1 MIHTT
6 TSVTAFSTFS
16 RVRAAGIGAGV
27 VCLHVWL
34 GVLFVELAPKALSEH
49 TPKPIRIQLVAQLPA
64 AQPTPPA
71 ESTPPQTPLKPL
83 ANTDSGATSQPVSK
97 PVSESVSISA
107 STPAA
112 VKTRTVEPATPA
124 LVKPSAPRSIPP
136 LHANPTRPTHP
147 AESVMT
153 PVVLPSRAVDAASVA
168 VAKAVEPASPAQQP
182 QPFQH
187 SQPPAPVSP
196 KTVAIEGVAYRRA
209 PVIEYPDTAREQE
222 QEGTA
227 IVRALIGV
235 SGAVERASIE
245 RSSGSRLL
253 DQAAL
258 SAVKQAS
265 FYPYRENGAAVAVM
279 TLIPLQFRLEE

>member
-34 GVLFVELAPKALSEH
+34 GVLFVELAPKVLSEH
-49 TPKPIRIQLVAQLPA
+49 TPKPIRIQLVAQIPA

-71 ESTPPQTPLKPL
+71 ESTPPQKPLKPL
-83 ANTDSGATSQPVSK
+83 ANTDSGVASQPVSK

-112 VKTRTVEPATPA
+112 IKTRTVEPATPA

-168 VAKAVEPASPAQQP
+168 VAKAVEPASHPQQ
-182 QPFQH
+182 FQH